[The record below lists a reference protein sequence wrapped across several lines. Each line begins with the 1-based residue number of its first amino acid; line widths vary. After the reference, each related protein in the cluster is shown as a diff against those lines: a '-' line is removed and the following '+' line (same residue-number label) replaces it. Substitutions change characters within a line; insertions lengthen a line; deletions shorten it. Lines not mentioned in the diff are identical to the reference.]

1 MIAVSLQPVCM
12 PRACNIS
19 SLQLCKVCLNE
30 LQRFRELTHYRGE
43 ADPFKGD
50 VLNQKVRD
58 AAKETLDAIFQATD
72 TNYSTSSAKPTLTVS
87 TDSCHVMLAHAVQLC
102 TYSALLLIV
111 CCLSAPIQL
120 HCPSSQVRSHWRSGD
135 KKD

>member
-1 MIAVSLQPVCM
+1 MIAASLQL

-19 SLQLCKVCLNE
+19 SLQLCKVCFNE

-43 ADPFKGD
+43 PDPFKGD

-72 TNYSTSSAKPTLTVS
+72 TNYSTSSAKPTLTVRP
-87 TDSCHVMLAHAVQLC
+87 D
-102 TYSALLLIV
+102 
-111 CCLSAPIQL
+111 
-120 HCPSSQVRSHWRSGD
+120 
-135 KKD
+135 